1 MAEFQ
6 VYDHPTRGPTTVKA
20 GFSWPGFF
28 FHVFWL
34 GINQIWLWF
43 WLWTTVI
50 VVGGLLIAYAKSGGV
65 AEEGSRLLVN
75 VAALMNLIL
84 HFMCGFQGNK
94 WKRESLVNRGYRPRS
109 AVAHD
114 AAPECQSIDLPDIR
128 SSNPSHGP
136 AMTRVY
142 RPAVKAHG
150 NAQMQRSTTAVQ
162 PATPSSRSDRVPCP
176 FCAEDIKR
184 AAVICRYC
192 QRDLPAG
199 WAGAESSPNLPVGAP
214 DLLAGIQT
222 FTDLLESGQDL
233 LTVVK
238 SIADQAVESGAGH
251 WEEANGYELG
261 AAAPVPAQ
269 LLATATAGVGLL
281 EDVVNTIRG
290 TVAEGP
296 SSIRDRAGYVSYS
309 FALVWTGIAMSL
321 PRERSQALIDHQVH
335 LLSEAAAQWGLAWSR
350 EQIAVGVGSIM
361 QAFNEGPAG
370 GGPRLLNMAK
380 IVLAN
385 FFTDAKTVD
394 MAAMEMVVPIA
405 QLLDQGRKIGESTE

>member
-1 MAEFQ
+1 MTEFQ

-43 WLWTTVI
+43 WLWTTVV

-75 VAALMNLIL
+75 VAALMNSIL
-84 HFMCGFQGNK
+84 HLTCGFQGNK
-94 WKRESLVNRGYRPRS
+94 WKREALVNRGYRPSS

-114 AAPECQSIDLPDIR
+114 AATECQSIDLPDIR

-136 AMTRVY
+136 AVTRVHG
-142 RPAVKAHG
+142 PAGKALG
-150 NAQMQRSTTAVQ
+150 NAHMQRSATAVQ
-162 PATPSSRSDRVPCP
+162 PATPSTRFDRVPCP

-199 WAGAESSPNLPVGAP
+199 WAGAASAPDLPAGAP
-214 DLLAGIQT
+214 DLRAGLQT
-222 FTDLLESGQDL
+222 VADLLESGQDL
-233 LTVVK
+233 LTVVR
-238 SIADQAVESGAGH
+238 SIADQAVDRGAGQ
-251 WEEANGYELG
+251 WDEANGYELE

-269 LLATATAGVGLL
+269 LLATATAGVSLL

-290 TVAEGP
+290 KVSEGP

-309 FALVWTGIAMSL
+309 FALVWTGVAVSL
-321 PRERSQALIDHQVH
+321 PRERSQALIDHQIDI
-335 LLSEAAAQWGLAWSR
+335 LSEAASQWGLAWSR
-350 EQIAVGVGSIM
+350 EQIVVGMGSIM

-370 GGPRLLNMAK
+370 AGPRLLNMAK

-385 FFTDAKTVD
+385 FVTDAKTVD

-405 QLLDQGRKIGESTE
+405 QLLDQGRKISDSIE